1 MADVVTVPQ
10 AVRRAKSD
18 NIPISEYTLR
28 RLIKAGTIPARTVGR
43 RILIYYPRLVS
54 YLQCTDGGDFAPA
67 TNSDV
72 SGIRRV
78 DM

>member
-1 MADVVTVPQ
+1 MADVMTVPQ

-54 YLQCTDGGDFAPA
+54 YLQCTDADL
-67 TNSDV
+67 
-72 SGIRRV
+72 
-78 DM
+78 